1 MPLYTEPD
9 EPEFAE
15 MAERFR
21 WFEKVIALEYGEW
34 EAGGEEIPAGLNW
47 LLLLPEDLQFSLAD
61 VECSLAYRNEAT
73 GYACTIWDASGEDD
87 LPWAVFLADDYGARL
102 LLEYSVLSEE
112 AGREVLEET
121 LRRAAD
127 VLPDRLLRGEF
138 DRTGV
143 PVAVPDWMNAPAP
156 EDAEAAEDEWL
167 P

>member
-15 MAERFR
+15 LEERFR
-21 WFEKVIALEYGEW
+21 WFENVIAFEYGER
-34 EAGGEEIPAGLNW
+34 EAEGEIPAALNW
-47 LLLLPEDLQFSLAD
+47 LFLLPEDLQFSLAD

-73 GYACTIWDASGEDD
+73 GYSCTIWDVSGEDD

-102 LLEYSVLSEE
+102 LREYSVLTEE
-112 AGREVLEET
+112 AEPAMLEEA

-127 VLPDRLLRGEF
+127 EIPNRVLHGEF

-143 PVAVPDWMNAPAP
+143 PVPVPG
-156 EDAEAAEDEWL
+156 WL
-167 P
+167 